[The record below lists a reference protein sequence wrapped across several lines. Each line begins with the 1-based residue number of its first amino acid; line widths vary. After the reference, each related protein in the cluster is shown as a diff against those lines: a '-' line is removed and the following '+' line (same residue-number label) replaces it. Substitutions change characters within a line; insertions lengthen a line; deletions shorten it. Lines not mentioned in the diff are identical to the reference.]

1 MANNQNSDKNLK
13 HKNRR
18 VRSLPK
24 KKTRTVLK
32 AVLIAFLGIFIVSA
46 LTLGVYTA
54 KAIAG
59 TPKWDPKVLGDL
71 EQSSIVYDSEGNQIA
86 QLHGLENRLWVDFED
101 IPKLVIDTFIA
112 VEDKRFY
119 EHYGADPIR
128 ILKAAINNLRAG
140 QPIEGGSTITIQLA
154 KNAFIEDPTAKKLD
168 RKIQELVLALQIE
181 RTYTKNEILTFYLNR
196 IFFGESSF
204 GIRTAAQTYF
214 GKELNELNPAEI
226 ALLAGLPQA
235 PSAYDPYINPDK
247 AKYRRNI
254 VLGIMR
260 DNGLI
265 TQEEYEK
272 YKEEPFTFVEQV
284 KANKAEVKLGENDP
298 LKKKFPYF
306 VDYVIAELQNKYGLT
321 PQQIFNGGL
330 HIYTTVN
337 PKIQTAAENAFAK
350 AENFPK
356 SVDEIPVQGAI
367 TVLETKTGAITAMVG
382 GREYTPMGLNRAWQ
396 SKRQP
401 GSTAKP
407 LVVYAPAIE
416 KGGYFPGTVF
426 DDMPVEYSDGTGGV
440 WKPENFDTI
449 TTGWRGLITM
459 REAIEDSVNV
469 YAVKLLDAIGILTGW
484 EFGKNRLGL
493 PLEEKHKV
501 LSLALGTFEVST
513 LEMASAYAT
522 FGNNGVKTEPYSVT
536 KVVDSAGNT
545 IIEHT
550 PEEKRVMKETTAYL
564 MNDLLRSV
572 VTSGTGT
579 RARIGN
585 WYICGKTGTT
595 SLDPKKYGNRSGNP
609 DAWFAGY
616 SPVYTA
622 VVWMGYDYDED
633 LKHYLYKVYGSS
645 YPTTIWK
652 EVMTAAHEGLE
663 VQSGINR
670 PKGITTVKFDR
681 KSGLLPSSLT
691 PEEFISTEVCAVD
704 SVPTRV
710 SDIWIQLM
718 VDPENPDRIVPE
730 DTPWAIPRVFLNV
743 EGRPENVPWPKEEQ
757 PYKIPDQSQFENE
770 PIDNEEP
777 PENGEPTDDG
787 EPSENDEPSGND
799 KPSDNGQPGE
809 NPPVGDSAIP
819 QLSIGSPDYNKRN
832 VRLRIPI
839 LSEYD
844 PKKYTVMLY
853 VRKPGVSY
861 LETFV
866 PKNGNTRF
874 IDYNLSTS
882 ENDIIPGSYT
892 FWAALMD
899 NDTFKVGPPSN
910 AIKIQVKLQNED

>member
-1 MANNQNSDKNLK
+1 MANNQNSDRNLK
-13 HKNRR
+13 QKNRR

-24 KKTRTVLK
+24 KKGKNIFKV
-32 AVLIAFLGIFIVSA
+32 VLIAFLGIFIVSA
-46 LTLGVYTA
+46 LTLGVYTV

-59 TPKWDPKVLGDL
+59 TPEWDPKVLGDL
-71 EQSSIVYDSEGNQIA
+71 EQSSIVYDSEGNKIA
-86 QLHGLENRLWVDFED
+86 QLHDSENRLLVDFKD
-101 IPKLVIDTFIA
+101 IPQLVIDTFIA

-128 ILKAAINNLRAG
+128 ILKAAINNFKAG
-140 QPIEGGSTITIQLA
+140 QAVEGGSTITIQLA
-154 KNAFIEDPTAKKLD
+154 KNAFIENPTAKKLD

-214 GKELNELNPAEI
+214 GKELDELNPAEV

-247 AKYRRNI
+247 AKYRRNL
-254 VLGIMR
+254 VLSIMR

-265 TQEEYEK
+265 TEEEYEH

-284 KANKAEVKLGENDP
+284 KANKAEVKLSDKESLN
-298 LKKKFPYF
+298 KKYPYF
-306 VDYVIAELQNKYGLT
+306 VDYVIAELQNKHGLT
-321 PQQIFNGGL
+321 PQQIYNGGL

-337 PKIQTAAENAFAK
+337 PKVQTAAENAFAK

-396 SKRQP
+396 SRRQP

-407 LVVYAPAIE
+407 LVVYAPALE
-416 KGGYFPGTVF
+416 KGGYFPGTVL
-426 DDMPVEYSDGTGGV
+426 DDMPVEYKDGTGRV
-440 WKPENFDTI
+440 WKPENYDTM

-469 YAVKLLDAIGILTGW
+469 YAVKLLDAIGIQTGW
-484 EFGKNRLGL
+484 EFGKDKLGL
-493 PLEEKHKV
+493 PLEDKHKV

-513 LEMASAYAT
+513 LEMASAYAA

-536 KVVDSAGNT
+536 KVVDSSGNT
-545 IIEHT
+545 IIEHVPT
-550 PEEKRVMKETTAYL
+550 EKRVMKETTAYL
-564 MNDLLRSV
+564 MNNLLRSV

-579 RARIGN
+579 RAQIGN

-595 SLDPKKYGNRSGNP
+595 SLDPNKYGNRSGNP

-616 SPVYTA
+616 SPVYSA

-663 VQSGINR
+663 VQSGITR
-670 PKGITTVKFDR
+670 PQGITSVKFDR

-691 PEEFISTEVCAVD
+691 PEEFISTEICANN
-704 SVPTRV
+704 SVPTSV
-710 SDIWIQLM
+710 SDIWVQYM

-730 DTPWAIPRVFLNV
+730 DTIGAIPRVFLNI
-743 EGRPENVPWPKEEQ
+743 EGRPENVPWPKDEE

-770 PIDNEEP
+770 DPVSNE
-777 PENGEPTDDG
+777 
-787 EPSENDEPSGND
+787 
-799 KPSDNGQPGE
+799 PSDNADPSDNVEPPGNDQPTDNPPPSE
-809 NPPVGDSAIP
+809 KPPVGDTDIP
-819 QLSIGSPDYNKRN
+819 QLTIGSPDFNKQIA
-832 VRLRIPI
+832 RLRIPI

-844 PKKYTVMLY
+844 HKKYTVMLY
-853 VRKPGVSY
+853 VRKPGADY
-861 LETFV
+861 LETYV
-866 PKNGNTRF
+866 PKNGNDRY
-874 IDYNLSTS
+874 INYDLYSAD
-882 ENDIIPGSYT
+882 NDIIPGSYT

-899 NDTFKVGPPSN
+899 NDTFTVGPPSN
-910 AIKIQVKLQNED
+910 AIKLQVKLQNED